1 MEAQTVLCCSRGLKE
16 IHLLL
21 LFTKFASQLQAELLN
36 VTVSYEEKREG
47 WGGEKGWMCR
57 GKEGLR
63 RNGNLSLRSQDN
75 HCEPVP
81 ESFVSGKG
89 SKWSILCLAEH

>member
-36 VTVSYEEKREG
+36 VTVSYEERG
-47 WGGEKGWMCR
+47 RAGEKKGWMCG
-57 GKEGLR
+57 GKEGA
-63 RNGNLSLRSQDN
+63 GKKWKSFPTFSGQSL
-75 HCEPVP
+75 
-81 ESFVSGKG
+81 
-89 SKWSILCLAEH
+89 

>member
-36 VTVSYEEKREG
+36 VTVSYEERG
-47 WGGEKGWMCR
+47 RAGEKKGWMCR
-57 GKEGLR
+57 GKEGGREEMEIFPYILR
-63 RNGNLSLRSQDN
+63 QSL
-75 HCEPVP
+75 PV
-81 ESFVSGKG
+81 S
-89 SKWSILCLAEH
+89 LCQKALFLFL

>member
-21 LFTKFASQLQAELLN
+21 LFTKFASQLVAELLN
-36 VTVSYEEKREG
+36 ATVLYEERG
-47 WGGEKGWMCR
+47 RAGGSGGERR
-57 GKEGLR
+57 GKGDMEIFLYILR
-63 RNGNLSLRSQDN
+63 QSL
-75 HCEPVP
+75 PVRLCQKALFL
-81 ESFVSGKG
+81 EQG